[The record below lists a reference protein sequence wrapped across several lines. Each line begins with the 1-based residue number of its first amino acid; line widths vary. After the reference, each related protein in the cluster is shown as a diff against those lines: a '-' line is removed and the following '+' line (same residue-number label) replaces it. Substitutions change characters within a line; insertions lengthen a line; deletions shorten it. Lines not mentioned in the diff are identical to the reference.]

1 MGNHGG
7 SSPPDRTKST
17 CESKCFLFFVG
28 DLNGSVSVTENLSLA
43 GKSPTNADK
52 RLRPRR
58 EIDVPLIAPRALVKA
73 SAFCYFVVNVVLRK

>member
-17 CESKCFLFFVG
+17 CESKCFLFSVG
-28 DLNGSVSVTENLSLA
+28 DLNGSVSAADKQGLA

-58 EIDVPLIAPRALVKA
+58 EIDVPLIVPRALVKA
-73 SAFCYFVVNVVLRK
+73 SAFCFIKMIVIIEL